1 MNAWRYC
8 TEVFDL
14 FTVAAII
21 DNQTLCIH
29 GGLSP
34 DINTL
39 GELKKVKWGASFDG
53 KKI

>member
-14 FTVAAII
+14 LTVAATI
-21 DNQTLCIH
+21 DNEILCIH

-39 GELKKVKWGASFDG
+39 GTPTL
-53 KKI
+53 IIN